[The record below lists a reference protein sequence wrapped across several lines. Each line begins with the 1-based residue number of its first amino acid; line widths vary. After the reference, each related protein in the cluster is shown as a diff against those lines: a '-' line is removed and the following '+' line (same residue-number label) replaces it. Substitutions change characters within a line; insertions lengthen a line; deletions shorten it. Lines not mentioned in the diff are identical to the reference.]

1 MSWVGVIRVAEA
13 GWCVLRTSGKNTLR
27 LANSLANAGLQVWT
41 PIEERMIRVPRANVR
56 RPITLPIMPSY
67 VFARSTHIIDLIQII
82 ERKKRLECD
91 HPDFSLFHYADRI
104 PIIADELLNGLRTIE
119 QKRIPRKKSVKL
131 PVGLQVKV
139 GEAGGSFAGMQGRVE
154 RSGEDYTM
162 VCFDRRMTVKISTYL
177 LTENDIRQE
186 LQPAVRKRAA

>member
-1 MSWVGVIRVAEA
+1 M
-13 GWCVLRTSGKNTLR
+13 GWCVLRTSGRHTLR
-27 LANSLANAGLQVWT
+27 LAKSLSDAGLKVWT
-41 PIEERMIRVPRANVR
+41 PIEERMIRIPRANVR
-56 RPITLPIMPSY
+56 RPIVLPIMPSY
-67 VFARSTHIIDLIQII
+67 VFARACHIVDLIQII
-82 ERKKRLECD
+82 ESKKRMESD
-91 HPDFSLFHYADRI
+91 HPDFSLFRLADRI

-119 QKRIPRKKSVKL
+119 KRRIPRKKSAKL

-162 VCFDRRMTVKISTYL
+162 VCFDNRLTVKISTYL